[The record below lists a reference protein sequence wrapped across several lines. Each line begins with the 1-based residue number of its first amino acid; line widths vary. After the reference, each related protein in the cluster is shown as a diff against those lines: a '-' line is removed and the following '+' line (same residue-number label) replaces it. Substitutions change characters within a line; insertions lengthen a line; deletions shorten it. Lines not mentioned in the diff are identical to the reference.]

1 MASAERARFVGWDK
15 LMRLPVP
22 GLRYIAAMI
31 AWNRAPPQRAATE
44 AASY

>member
-1 MASAERARFVGWDK
+1 
-15 LMRLPVP
+15 MRLPVS

-31 AWNRAPPQRAATE
+31 AWNRARPQRTATE